1 MNIDLEMY
9 DSEVAIKQAAGDTAL
24 AEELF
29 SMLVRELPEYLD
41 KIGAQSEERDYSK
54 LLETVH
60 KLHGATRYT
69 GVPALSA
76 AANQFEQ
83 ALRKDA
89 TGSYDELSSTLIH
102 EIQRLKDA
110 YQQN

>member
-1 MNIDLEMY
+1 MNTEAEIY
-9 DSEVAIKQAAGDTAL
+9 DSDIAIQQAGGDAAL

-29 SMLVRELPEYLD
+29 NMLVSELPEYLQ
-41 KIGAQSEERDYSK
+41 KIGAQSEERDYSQ
-54 LLETVH
+54 LQETVH
-60 KLHGATRYT
+60 KLNGATRYT
-69 GVPALSA
+69 GVPALST

-83 ALRKDA
+83 ALRNEA
-89 TGSYDELSSTLIH
+89 TGSYDQLSSALIH